1 MYYSEVD
8 IPGLLICS
16 YKRYG
21 SLAKIL
27 DSPALSFFPS
37 ITVAIDGVD
46 EPEESEFLKLRYQE
60 VISQSKFAGR
70 IIVSQSEHHLGLY
83 HGMRR
88 SIDVAFERYETCVV
102 LEEDC
107 MPSKNIPRFISE
119 LDIQHKDL
127 IRESHVCLSRH
138 VPRNYFSGALTYTKY
153 PFVWGWMASRDTW
166 SKSRIEADELN
177 RTRVLDALQK
187 IPGTHK
193 NFQDHWIKMFD
204 ACVDVSIARKSGNL
218 DNLDKENGFIS
229 WALNS
234 WATPYTLA
242 YWTQNEAKPAIRPQ
256 NNFIRNVGFDSLATH
271 TFRRPRI
278 ARTIDFLPHSVS
290 GDPLK
295 SKSELDLRED
305 QEIFGISRSPR
316 LEEFK

>member
-46 EPEESEFLKLRYQE
+46 DPEEREFLKSRYQE
-60 VISQSKFAGR
+60 VISQSKFADR

-83 HGMRR
+83 RGMRR
-88 SIDVAFERYETCVV
+88 SIDIAFERYETCVV

-107 MPSKNIPRFISE
+107 MPSKNVPSFISE
-119 LDIQHKDL
+119 LQIHHKNL

-138 VPRNYFSGALTYTKY
+138 VPRNYLSGALTHTKY
-153 PFVWGWMASRDTW
+153 PFVWGWMTSRDIW
-166 SKSRIEADELN
+166 AKSRVEADELN
-177 RTRVLDALQK
+177 RADVLNVLQK
-187 IPGTHK
+187 IPGSHK

-204 ACVDVSIARKSGNL
+204 ACVDVSIARKNGNL
-218 DNLDKENGFIS
+218 NSLDKENGFIS
-229 WALNS
+229 WSLNS

-256 NNFIRNVGFDSLATH
+256 NNFIRNIGFDSLATH
-271 TFRRPRI
+271 TFRRPRH
-278 ARTIDFLPHSVS
+278 ARSIDFRPHSISSDSPESVT
-290 GDPLK
+290 
-295 SKSELDLRED
+295 ELDFWED
-305 QEIFGISRSPR
+305 QHIFGIARSQQPK
-316 LEEFK
+316 EFK